1 MNNILAERK
10 RAGLSRKELGVKIG
24 RSEAVIGKWERG
36 ESSPDLISDATKLAA
51 VFQCSTDYL
60 AGITDER
67 TPSIRRAG

>member
-10 RAGLSRKELGVKIG
+10 RTGLSRKEVGMLIG

-36 ESSPDLISDATKLAA
+36 ESSPDLMSDASKLAA
-51 VFQCSTDYL
+51 VFGCSTDYL

-67 TPSIRRAG
+67 TPVIRKAG

>member
-10 RAGLSRKELGVKIG
+10 RSGLSRKELAAKIG

-36 ESSPDLISDATKLAA
+36 ESSPDLISDAAKLAS

-67 TPSIRRAG
+67 TPSIRKAG